1 MLVFCFRMR
10 RMGSLE
16 KIRGDMG
23 ADATENRRNRRDPI
37 SR

>member
-1 MLVFCFRMR
+1 MLIFGFRMR
-10 RMGSLE
+10 GMGSLE